1 MRYIDIASIIAGA
14 PKRAL
19 KTLKTADT
27 LIKSLSDEDK
37 VTLSKNGNS
46 KWSKIKPHLEEA
58 SSRKCWYT
66 ESKNPGCLNDVEHFR
81 PKGRVED
88 ENGALIHWYWFLA
101 FNPSNYRLSCTIP
114 NRPNINSLHEGK
126 AGGKGDQ
133 FPLLANSNHATDI
146 GEVANE
152 QPVILD
158 PCNQADTLLLA
169 FSPDGRPVVSP
180 LFAGDV
186 TASLRVE
193 KSNLLLNLD
202 YPTFNSDR
210 ERIYN
215 QVVKL
220 IERGDR
226 YKLENSN
233 ALNDVIHDLR
243 SLMSADAEYSKAAE
257 CYIRCFRDRDWI
269 ENIFTG
275 I

>member
-1 MRYIDIASIIAGA
+1 MRYIDITSVIAGA

-19 KTLKTADT
+19 KTLKNADT
-27 LIKSLSDEDK
+27 LIQSLSDEDK
-37 VTLSKNGNS
+37 VALSKTGNS
-46 KWSKIKPHLEEA
+46 KWSKIKSHLEKT
-58 SSRKCWYT
+58 SNRKCWYT

-88 ENGALIHWYWFLA
+88 ENGALTHWYWFLA

-114 NRPNINSLHEGK
+114 NRLNINSLYAGK
-126 AGGKGDQ
+126 SGGKGDQ
-133 FPLLANSNHATDI
+133 FPLLANSDHATDI
-146 GEVANE
+146 GGVANE

-158 PCNQADTLLLA
+158 PCNQNDTLLLA

-180 LFAGDV
+180 LFAGNPI
-186 TASLRVE
+186 ASLRVE

-202 YPTFNSDR
+202 YPTFNVDR

-215 QVVKL
+215 RVVEL

-226 YKLENSN
+226 YNLAGSN
-233 ALNDVIHDLR
+233 ALDDVIHDLC

-257 CYIRCFRDRDWI
+257 CYIRCFRDRDWV
-269 ENIFTG
+269 ENIITA